1 VREGDTV
8 ARLGGDEF
16 VVALRQVSGAGDAA
30 WVASKVIKA
39 VSKHYDIGGCTVNIT
54 ISAGVGIY
62 PAHGQDAAT
71 LLKSAD
77 LALYDTKHSGKNAY
91 RVFDGGPLTCA

>member
-1 VREGDTV
+1 
-8 ARLGGDEF
+8 
-16 VVALRQVSGAGDAA
+16 VVISVGLVGGAGDAA
-30 WVASKVIKA
+30 RVASKVIKT
-39 VSKHYDIGGCTVNIT
+39 VSKPYDIGGRTVNIT

-77 LALYDTKHSGKNAY
+77 LALHDAKHSGKNVY
-91 RVFDGGPLTCA
+91 RVFDGEPVIASVSQAL

>member
-1 VREGDTV
+1 M

-16 VVALRQVSGAGDAA
+16 VIALWQVGGAGDATR
-30 WVASKVIKA
+30 VASKVIKA
-39 VSKHYDIGGCTVNIT
+39 VSKPCDIGGRTVNIT
-54 ISAGVGIY
+54 VSAGVGIY

-77 LALYDTKHSGKNAY
+77 LALHDAKHSGKNAY
-91 RVFDGGPLTCA
+91 RVVDGEPVIASVSQAF